1 MARMEEDLV
10 RNRGFLDMPNMSMV
24 FDPERKLRMF
34 DAMFTG
40 GEEMYPKFQE
50 NKEKNTLECQ
60 LNTGCGDFFR
70 PEDIEVNINGRNVEF
85 KAKREEKSEDGNNYS
100 VREVRRFFT
109 VPETA
114 DAERLEAQMAPNGKL
129 MITAPL
135 VTPAIEQKKE
145 GPFRSKLTGSN
156 LQDEASPEKVRRKFL
171 NCLYAK
177 KPWWWPSLNF
187 FLYEMV

>member
-1 MARMEEDLV
+1 VNCGHREQPCSSQRNNQMGVYSQNPLGLWGWFDNHMARMEEDLV

-114 DAERLEAQMAPNGKL
+114 DAERLEAQMAPHGKL

-145 GPFRSKLTGSN
+145 GPVQIKIN
-156 LQDEASPEKVRRKFL
+156 RK
-171 NCLYAK
+171 
-177 KPWWWPSLNF
+177 
-187 FLYEMV
+187 